1 MLKRKRAKNPYYNGP
16 KSDHFDGRV
25 FFNPQGEQPKG
36 LANFIKWKF
45 MERQA
50 KWPECYASEYDCTIP
65 QQRIAGNALEVT
77 LIGHATFLIQ
87 INGLNIVTDP
97 VWSQRVSPLSFIGPK
112 RVNPPGV
119 KFNDL
124 PNIDVVLLTHNHY
137 DHLDIV
143 TLGKLVKRDNPTIIT
158 PLGNDT
164 IVKQTI
170 ANANVITGDWG
181 DVLSISNNT
190 KIHIE
195 PCHHWSARNAT
206 DRRMALWA
214 AFVIEAP
221 DMKVYHIGDTGFHL
235 GTNYK
240 DIEVKHGQLDLAIIP
255 IGAYAPRWFLK
266 AQHQD
271 PDEAVD
277 GFKLCK
283 AKHALGHHWGTFQ
296 LTNEPIEEPKHALK
310 MALGKKGV
318 IEDRF
323 LAMTPGQ
330 VWRF

>member
-124 PNIDVVLLTHNHY
+124 PKIDVVLLTHNHY

-255 IGAYAPRWFLK
+255 IGAYAPGWFLK

-296 LTNEPIEEPKHALK
+296 LTNEPIEEPKHALE

>member
-124 PNIDVVLLTHNHY
+124 PKIDVVLLTHNHY